1 MARGPPRAGASRS
14 RSERAH
20 ARRNNRGD
28 RWDRWEPFGS
38 NRGGKGAPRGEP
50 PPLWAGPDGAGPWRH
65 DLFETEVQADRTSAR
80 PDVARWA
87 AEPWLPPR
95 GLGSGRS
102 AGRRAS
108 GGGRAVAVW
117 NLDISVTERDLQA
130 SSRGSGASL
139 GPGLTAA
146 SMATAVGVS
155 NLNVRRKL
163 HKPYGGTI
171 DIHGKGAGLS
181 MSPCSTPQSNEM
193 DLKMSISLHDHSRD
207 RLQGAG
213 HRFQLLRYQFADFH
227 VNCTSF
233 QVAQH
238 HPQRA
243 GQHSDHQKK

>member
-117 NLDISVTERDLQA
+117 NLDISVTERDL
-130 SSRGSGASL
+130 ASL
-139 GPGLTAA
+139 FARVGRVLRAWVDSGQHGNGRGGVEFECAEEAA
-146 SMATAVGVS
+146 QA
-155 NLNVRRKL
+155 VRRY
-163 HKPYGGTI
+163 HRHPW
-171 DIHGKGAGLS
+171 KG
-181 MSPCSTPQSNEM
+181 
-193 DLKMSISLHDHSRD
+193 SRPI
-207 RLQGAG
+207 
-213 HRFQLLRYQFADFH
+213 
-227 VNCTSF
+227 N
-233 QVAQH
+233 VAV
-238 HPQRA
+238 
-243 GQHSDHQKK
+243 QHSAIK